1 MSNYHLQHL
10 LKYMQGLEKAVADVF
25 PNASKKIDSIIKN
38 IAIFQAPGR
47 YLLKPGLEAE
57 SSKRY
62 APCSGM

>member
-38 IAIFQAPGR
+38 V
-47 YLLKPGLEAE
+47 
-57 SSKRY
+57 
-62 APCSGM
+62 SGKH